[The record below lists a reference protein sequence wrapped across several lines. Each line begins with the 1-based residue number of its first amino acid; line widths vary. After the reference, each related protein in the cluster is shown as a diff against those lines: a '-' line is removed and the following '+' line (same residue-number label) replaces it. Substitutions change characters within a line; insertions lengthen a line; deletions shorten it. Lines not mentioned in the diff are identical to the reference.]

1 MSGGRLIPSMF
12 LCFAALLFARGLTCV
27 GGYLQ
32 GEYLP
37 AMQKGLVR
45 ALEKIRKY
53 ETLTGFVAQGRTDA
67 YLDGMLAVMARV
79 GDHLVPAG
87 PLELAAGKG
96 MILADMD
103 RLSRLT
109 VREAHL
115 ADLLDTLQDAV
126 PADTLPHGWKRQLA
140 KDTFQSLKDKIVMK

>member
-1 MSGGRLIPSMF
+1 MF

-67 YLDGMLAVMARV
+67 YLDGMLAVMARS
-79 GDHLVPAG
+79 GDHLAQAG
-87 PLELAAGKG
+87 PVELMAGG
-96 MILADMD
+96 MTPADMD
-103 RLSRLT
+103 HLFRLT